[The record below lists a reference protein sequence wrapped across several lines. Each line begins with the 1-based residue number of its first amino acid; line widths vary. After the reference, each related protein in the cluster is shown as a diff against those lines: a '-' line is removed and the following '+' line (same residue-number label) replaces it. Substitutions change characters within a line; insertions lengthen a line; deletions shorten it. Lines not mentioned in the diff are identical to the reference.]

1 MNLDLSC
8 SNHQQ
13 SQNSDAR
20 CVLVCQNRTCR
31 KHGAQK
37 VLAAFEAH
45 SVVGVKVVGSGCLGQ
60 CGMGPM
66 VRVIPD
72 EVWYCHVSPDEV
84 SAVVER
90 HLKGGKAIAAM
101 LYRKFHP

>member
-8 SNHQQ
+8 SNHQE
-13 SQNSDAR
+13 SENSAAR

-31 KHGAQK
+31 KQGAQK
-37 VLAAFEAH
+37 VLAAFETQE
-45 SVVGVKVVGSGCLGQ
+45 VVGVKVVSSGCLGQ

-72 EVWYCHVSPDEV
+72 EVWYCRVRPDEV

-90 HLKGGKAIAAM
+90 HLKGGKAISAM

>member
-1 MNLDLSC
+1 MDF
-8 SNHQQ
+8 
-13 SQNSDAR
+13 R

-31 KHGAQK
+31 KQGAEK
-37 VLAAFEAH
+37 VLAAFETH
-45 SVVGVKVVGSGCLGQ
+45 SVVGVKVVGSSCLGQ

-72 EVWYCHVSPDEV
+72 EVWYCRVRPDEV
-84 SAVVER
+84 PVLVER